1 MRSIGHILKT
11 YWKQF
16 VSVIGNELRN
26 IFTDAGVLLVVVLAI
41 FIYTTIYSC
50 AYGSQVLR
58 NVPLGVVDM
67 DRTPESRALINTFS
81 SGPNTVVAYEPTSM
95 AEAEEMFFARK
106 IYGIVYIPSDYSKN
120 LYGGMQANVSLYLD
134 GSYLLMYRQ
143 AFQELVAGI
152 GTTGAMVEVQRL
164 ISKGTNAQITKST
177 VQPIIYQTHN
187 MFNPYLGYGSFVMPA
202 IIIVII
208 QQTLLIGIG
217 MLGGT
222 WREYGL
228 YDKLR
233 PAGERRMATLP
244 IVMGKATAYAM
255 IYTVTLFVILNL
267 LYRIFGF
274 PMNGHTSDIIAFMIP
289 YLLACIFLSIAV
301 STLFRSRESSLL
313 LLLWTSIPILLLSG
327 VSYPREAIPDWLY
340 AIGKI
345 FPSSSGVEGF
355 IRLQTMGASYIDV
368 MPQVRLLWILTIVY
382 AGLACIGIHMVTTSN
397 LNNRIKERVKL
408 RMASLKNKI
417 EILR

>member
-1 MRSIGHILKT
+1 MKT

-16 VSVIGNELRN
+16 VSVAGSELRN
-26 IFTDAGVLLVVVLAI
+26 IFTDAGVLLVIVLAI
-41 FIYTTIYSC
+41 FIYSTIYSC

-67 DRTPESRALINTFS
+67 SKTPESRALINTFS
-81 SGPNTVVAYEPTSM
+81 SGPNTVVAYEPSSM

-106 IYGIVYIPSDYSKN
+106 IYGIVYIPSNYSKN

-164 ISKGTNAQITKST
+164 ISKGTDAQITKST

-222 WREYGL
+222 WRERGL

-244 IVMGKATAYAM
+244 IVLGKAAAYAM
-255 IYTVTLFVILNL
+255 VYTVTLFVILNV

-274 PMNGHTSDIIAFMIP
+274 PMNGRAGDIIAFMVP

-340 AIGKI
+340 TFGKI

-355 IRLQTMGASYIDV
+355 IRLQTMGASFIEV
-368 MPQVRLLWILTIVY
+368 MPQVKLLWILTIIY
-382 AGLACIGIHMVTTSN
+382 AGLACIGIHIVTTDN
-397 LNNRIKERVKL
+397 LSDHIKARVKR
-408 RMASLKNKI
+408 RMASLKNKF
-417 EILR
+417 EMQQ

>member
-1 MRSIGHILKT
+1 MKS

-16 VSVIGNELRN
+16 VSVAGNELHS

-50 AYGSQVLR
+50 AYGTQVLR

-67 DRTPESRALINTFS
+67 SKTPESRALINAVN
-81 SGPNTVVAYEPTSM
+81 SGPNTVVAYEPASM
-95 AEAEEMFFARK
+95 AEAEEMFFARN
-106 IYGIVYIPSDYSKN
+106 IYGIVYIPSDYAKN
-120 LYGGMQANVSLYLD
+120 LYGGMQASVSLYLD

-164 ISKGTNAQITKST
+164 IAKGTNAQLTKAT
-177 VQPIIYQTHN
+177 VQPVIYQTHN
-187 MFNPYLGYGSFVMPA
+187 LFNPYLGYGSFVMPA

-222 WREYGL
+222 WREQGL

-233 PAGERRMATLP
+233 PVGERRMATLP
-244 IVMGKATAYAM
+244 IVLGKAVTYAA
-255 IYTVTLFVILNL
+255 IYAVTLFVILNL
-267 LYRIFGF
+267 IYRIFGF
-274 PMNGHTSDIIAFMIP
+274 PMNGRTIDIVAFLFP
-289 YLLACIFLSIAV
+289 YLSACIFMSIAV

-313 LLLWTSIPILLLSG
+313 LLLWTSIPVLLLSG
-327 VSYPREAIPDWLY
+327 ASYPREAIPEGLY
-340 AIGKI
+340 LFGKI
-345 FPSSSGVEGF
+345 LPSSSGVEGF
-355 IRLQTMGASYIDV
+355 IRLQSMGASLSDV
-368 MPQVRLLWILTIVY
+368 MPQVKLLWILTIVY
-382 AGLACIGIHMVTTSN
+382 GGLACIGIHIVTTDNLSN
-397 LNNRIKERVKL
+397 QIRARVKNRMTSL
-408 RMASLKNKI
+408 RNKI
-417 EILR
+417 RTE

>member
-11 YWKQF
+11 YWRQF
-16 VSVIGNELRN
+16 VSVTGNELRN

-50 AYGSQVLR
+50 AYGTQVLR

-67 DRTPESRALINTFS
+67 CKTPESRALINTFS
-81 SGPNTVVAYEPTSM
+81 SGPNTVVAYEPASM
-95 AEAEEMFFARK
+95 SEAEEMFFARK
-106 IYGIVYIPSDYSKN
+106 IYGIVYIPSNYSKN

-222 WREYGL
+222 WREHGL

-244 IVMGKATAYAM
+244 IVLGKATAYAM
-255 IYTVTLFVILNL
+255 IYTVTLLIILNV

-274 PMNGHTSDIIAFMIP
+274 PMNGRTADIIAFMIP

-327 VSYPREAIPDWLY
+327 ASYPREAIPDWLY
-340 AIGKI
+340 AMGKI

-355 IRLQTMGASYIDV
+355 IRLQTMGASYIEV
-368 MPQVRLLWILTIVY
+368 LPQIRTLWILTIIY
-382 AGLACIGIHMVTTSN
+382 AGLACIGIHVVTTGN
-397 LNNRIKERVKL
+397 LSDQIKARVKI
-408 RMASLKNKI
+408 RMATLKNKI
-417 EILR
+417 EVQQ